1 MNFAFKISQVASKN
15 NSWMGY
21 LIIRT
26 YLNLPGNKD
35 QYNSQ
40 WVLFFI
46 YFFLYLN
53 QIHNQTSVGRDYL
66 SRQKSSGDEWTGN
79 PV

>member
-1 MNFAFKISQVASKN
+1 
-15 NSWMGY
+15 MGY

-46 YFFLYLN
+46 YLLYLN

-66 SRQKSSGDEWTGN
+66 SGQKSSGDEWTGN